1 MVLEPLAL
9 ESLRHFVSTEKMRRV
24 GRNAGKSAQV
34 ILFLGAPGS
43 GKGTQS
49 SWLSGQLGIPSLS
62 TGDMLR
68 AESKRNTAAGLK
80 LRDILASGSLVNDET
95 VCEAVGA
102 RLRRELPERG
112 IILDGFPRTLRQAEC
127 LDGILSDMGLA
138 GPIVLHLEVS
148 RERLAGRM
156 TARRQCAVCGS
167 IYNLLSRPSS
177 RGALCENDGGV
188 LVQREDDKEE
198 VILRRFREFDAASAP
213 LVEFYRKAD
222 YHLIDGDRDSEV
234 VSAELLD
241 IVGPAETSAAA

>member
-1 MVLEPLAL
+1 
-9 ESLRHFVSTEKMRRV
+9 
-24 GRNAGKSAQV
+24 
-34 ILFLGAPGS
+34 
-43 GKGTQS
+43 
-49 SWLSGQLGIPSLS
+49 
-62 TGDMLR
+62 MLR